1 MQHLTCQASSASS
14 VRQKAFGVFRAFL
27 TFCPF
32 WSSLKRHGLKRML
45 RQSLHHFA
53 SFHIRSL
60 VPYFSFTIDWL
71 GSTHSWRSFCRK
83 KQRIL
88 PPAGQ
93 VQQFLTGIR
102 HDPPYPPNLEA
113 LLKVGTIRSLG
124 RCRGPARQSY
134 SEIRNMALVF
144 DRFCIDADSWDLLR
158 SLAISWDL
166 LRPCRTN
173 MLGSNGVILSNPLL
187 LKSQM
192 LWSVELGSLLNCSV
206 SVQLYLQLRAF
217 GALLEE
223 FWLLAGNTC
232 REAPSSCTFRFG
244 DVSSLCRSWTC
255 FMMPSMST

>member
-32 WSSLKRHGLKRML
+32 RSSLKRHGLKRML

-88 PPAGQ
+88 PPAGR

-113 LLKVGTIRSLG
+113 LLKVGTIWSLG

-134 SEIRNMALVF
+134 SEIQNMALVF

-158 SLAISWDL
+158 SLEALQDKHVGFKWDDPEQPFVAQVSNALISRVGL
-166 LRPCRTN
+166 FAKLFGFRP
-173 MLGSNGVILSNPLL
+173 
-187 LKSQM
+187 
-192 LWSVELGSLLNCSV
+192 
-206 SVQLYLQLRAF
+206 
-217 GALLEE
+217 AL
-223 FWLLAGNTC
+223 FAT
-232 REAPSSCTFRFG
+232 
-244 DVSSLCRSWTC
+244 
-255 FMMPSMST
+255 